1 MQSERMITVKQTI
14 SCNKKEI
21 LLSHIGELEDGL
33 SNLFHAIE
41 EDEDIPEASFRVYE
55 ERINK
60 LLNVYKEIKD
70 EIYFS

>member
-1 MQSERMITVKQTI
+1 MKPTI
-14 SCNKKEI
+14 SENKKSD
-21 LLSHIGELEDGL
+21 LLDQVGQLEDGL
-33 SNLFHAIE
+33 SDLFHTLE

-60 LLNVYKEIKD
+60 LRKVYKEIKD